1 MKKIIILLFLLILMS
16 CSKTP
21 ESQKAFESIMAALQS
36 GNSEH
41 VTKVSNEDL
50 SSGTFKASY
59 LEQLPF
65 YLEHFKKIK
74 YKIIEVKEEN
84 NTSTI
89 KFSIEAP
96 NLFEYAPEVFQKV
109 LAASYAG
116 TTQEMATKTMNNE
129 YLEILKKNNLKYVKK
144 ELILN
149 MLKKD
154 GKWIIDE
161 NSPDITEFTSIIIG
175 RLDKLNNGEP
185 ANNEKVE
192 TKYFKKGERG
202 VLTLSAQTVLSVEF
216 YENAKYEKL
225 REGYEFVVI
234 KLLKENITQDIIP
247 GTPRGEYQIE
257 TKDNILI
264 KPIYIYDFGE
274 YNQEAIPSGNK
285 IEQTLV
291 YMVPKGQS
299 KNLVIVDEGIKY
311 ASFDLGL

>member
-1 MKKIIILLFLLILMS
+1 
-16 CSKTP
+16 
-21 ESQKAFESIMAALQS
+21 
-36 GNSEH
+36 
-41 VTKVSNEDL
+41 
-50 SSGTFKASY
+50 
-59 LEQLPF
+59 
-65 YLEHFKKIK
+65 
-74 YKIIEVKEEN
+74 
-84 NTSTI
+84 
-89 KFSIEAP
+89 
-96 NLFEYAPEVFQKV
+96 
-109 LAASYAG
+109 
-116 TTQEMATKTMNNE
+116 
-129 YLEILKKNNLKYVKK
+129 
-144 ELILN
+144 